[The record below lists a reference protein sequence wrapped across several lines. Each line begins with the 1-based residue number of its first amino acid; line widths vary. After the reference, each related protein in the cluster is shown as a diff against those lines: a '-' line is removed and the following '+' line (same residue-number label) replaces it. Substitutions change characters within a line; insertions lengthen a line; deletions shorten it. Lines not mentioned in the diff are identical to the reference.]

1 MKDKVFRETSDGWFN
16 FYINK
21 SGEKKLELDIDD
33 MLVDDLNKPLVRFWG
48 VEQSHYGHIYRYIF
62 TDKALR
68 EELKDCS
75 VKDDILSR
83 NYSTADI
90 LWPMG
95 GSNSSATYF
104 FPCNTGEDAKTFLTM
119 EVEVDC
125 DDPELVDLSEGIMTI
140 ELEEGI
146 AKDFVEK
153 YNIPLDVR
161 YDNRYFEAK
170 EMIDALKE
178 AGYANLDYDNTFYGA
193 NKDMR
198 FSELEEIYEREVAS
212 KGSDD
217 MEI

>member
-1 MKDKVFRETSDGWFN
+1 MKDTSFRQTNDGWFD

-21 SGEKKLELDIDD
+21 AGQKKFELDLEDT
-33 MLVDDLNKPLVRFWG
+33 LVDDFDKPLTRFWG

-62 TDKALR
+62 TDKVLR

-75 VKDDILSR
+75 VKDDILNR

-119 EVEVDC
+119 EVEVDY
-125 DDPELVDLSEGIMTI
+125 DDPELIDLSEGIMTI

-161 YDNRYFEAK
+161 YDNRYFKAK

-178 AGYANLDYDNTFYGA
+178 AGYEDFDYDNAFYGT
-193 NKDMR
+193 NKGMT
-198 FSELEEIYEREVAS
+198 FSELLDLYEKEVTS
-212 KGSDD
+212 KGSEE